1 MGLSEAAMRQE
12 WAEQETRSVVL
23 RSFLRSL
30 SRVLFMVPRR
40 RKGRWPWSRMSTH
53 RALVGF
59 MDYVV
64 AGQVIELG
72 AAGTLK
78 LGYLK
83 SCLSIRPGTS

>member
-1 MGLSEAAMRQE
+1 
-12 WAEQETRSVVL
+12 
-23 RSFLRSL
+23 
-30 SRVLFMVPRR
+30 
-40 RKGRWPWSRMSTH
+40 MSTH